1 MAHVAASHGGPIV
14 LADVGD
20 NAGGGAMSDSNFVLQ
35 GMLDAG
41 IGNAAIGC
49 YWDLG
54 AIALCK
60 SAGVGATLD
69 LRIGG
74 KCGPLSGKPID
85 LRVTVRA
92 IVANHAQS
100 GLGARRNMGTG
111 VWVQTDKGIDIAL
124 SDVRTQV
131 LSPDVFE
138 GLGIT
143 PRIKKLIG
151 VNTADHF
158 HAAFPPSAHGV
169 PDSRAEGMGQM

>member
-1 MAHVAASHGGPIV
+1 
-14 LADVGD
+14 
-20 NAGGGAMSDSNFVLQ
+20 
-35 GMLDAG
+35 MLDAG

-111 VWVQTDKGIDIAL
+111 VWVQTAKGIDIAL

-131 LSPDVFE
+131 LSPAVFE

-143 PRIKKLIG
+143 LRSKKQLG
-151 VNTADHF
+151 
-158 HAAFPPSAHGV
+158 
-169 PDSRAEGMGQM
+169 RASCRERVCQYG

>member
-1 MAHVAASHGGPIV
+1 
-14 LADVGD
+14 
-20 NAGGGAMSDSNFVLQ
+20 
-35 GMLDAG
+35 MLDAG

-111 VWVQTDKGIDIAL
+111 AWVQTDKGIAIAL
-124 SDVRTQV
+124 SDVRPQV
-131 LSPDVFE
+131 LSPE
-138 GLGIT
+138 
-143 PRIKKLIG
+143 IG
-151 VNTADHF
+151 
-158 HAAFPPSAHGV
+158 
-169 PDSRAEGMGQM
+169 RASCRERVCQYG